1 MGERCKIIMKFD
13 DNELVELFL
22 NLNLNEEIELN
33 KIPDLDLYMDQV
45 IQLFENNLSNS
56 KRNESDKILTKTMIN
71 NYSKDKLLFPT
82 KNKKYT
88 KEHII
93 LMIMTYDLKQTLSI
107 GDIKKIFNP
116 MVEGVCKDDNIL
128 NISELYEKYLILK
141 NKQWEE
147 EKILLENTLHSVSSL
162 YEDIDGENN
171 DINYQKLL
179 STILALLNSAALN
192 KRLAE
197 KIIDKYF

>member
-1 MGERCKIIMKFD
+1 MKFD

>member
-116 MVEGVCKDDNIL
+116 MVEGVCKDDDIL

>member
-1 MGERCKIIMKFD
+1 MKFD

-116 MVEGVCKDDNIL
+116 MVEGVCKDDDIL